1 MKKNSFNTIKHI
13 LILVCIIF
21 SSSISCNLHMDV
33 SEQHASQSDTLVE
46 NDSFLIGESI
56 AYKNLEI
63 FPIVRSGKTESQKYR
78 ILSEVIKGQDVV
90 LEETGNVNLLSI
102 SNNTKDYI
110 FILAGDIVKGG
121 RQDRTIENDIIIPPY
136 TKKVPLE
143 SYCVESGR
151 WQKRGQEEVHE
162 FSDNTK
168 VLSSRD
174 LKLASRYSKDQS
186 AVWQKVSEK
195 QYKLDKNLA
204 EMKGENV
211 DVRSPQSETSL
222 QLTLENKELEDV
234 TKEFKN
240 NLNNLNDFSENSIG
254 FAYAINGQFYGMDI
268 YHSRELFAK
277 LQAKLFD
284 AVIAEAI
291 SEYEKDISFVPV
303 NREDLYVLI
312 QRMLS
317 ANVRETKINEHTM
330 ERMFEG
336 DQGVMFET
344 VEITQR
350 KQWVRKNYIFKEDY
364 KSATEQKNQE
374 MIYIR

>member
-33 SEQHASQSDTLVE
+33 PEQHASQSDTLVE

-195 QYKLDKNLA
+195 QYKLNKNLA

-364 KSATEQKNQE
+364 KSTTEQKNQE

>member
-195 QYKLDKNLA
+195 QYKLNKNLA

>member
-1 MKKNSFNTIKHI
+1 
-13 LILVCIIF
+13 
-21 SSSISCNLHMDV
+21 MDV
-33 SEQHASQSDTLVE
+33 PEQHASQSDTLVE

>member
-13 LILVCIIF
+13 LILVCIIL

-33 SEQHASQSDTLVE
+33 PEQHALQSDTLVE
-46 NDSFLIGESI
+46 DDSFLIGESI

-63 FPIVRSGKTESQKYR
+63 FPIVRNGKTEGQKYR

-121 RQDRTIENDIIIPPY
+121 RQDRTMENDIIIPPY

-151 WQKRGQEEVHE
+151 WQKRGQEEVNE

-186 AVWQKVSEK
+186 AVWQKVTEK
-195 QYKLDKNLA
+195 QYKLNKNLA

-211 DVRSPQSETSL
+211 DVRSPQSGTSL

-234 TKEFKN
+234 TKEFKS

-268 YHSRELFAK
+268 YHSRELFVK

-303 NREDLYVLI
+303 NREDLYELMKH
-312 QRMLS
+312 MLS
-317 ANVRETKINEHTM
+317 ANVKETKINEHTM

-344 VEITQR
+344 VDITQE

-364 KSATEQKNQE
+364 KSATEQRNQE
-374 MIYIR
+374 IIQIR